1 MTIESPRGLRPLAML
16 AIGSLTASAALAQQ
30 SASRI
35 PFDFETW
42 DQYLG
47 GSDSSQYSSLDQIN
61 RDNVGELEEAW
72 SFVIGE
78 GGGAPNFNPIVV
90 DGVMYVL
97 AQFPRPEPAAFVAL
111 DAATGEEIWRSPL
124 QGQVGSRGMN
134 YWESEDR
141 SDRRLIFLNSGM
153 MSAIDAR
160 TGEPVTSFGN
170 NGKVDIRIGFEGDI
184 DSIPQ
189 MQTSNPGRVFE
200 DLIIYSLPGRGT
212 SYNAYPADI
221 HAYNIVTGDLE
232 WVFHTVPREGEF
244 GADTWPEE
252 GLGNY
257 GGVHNWSESTV
268 DVELGIVYIPTGT
281 ARFDFYGGNRH
292 GDNLFGNSLLALDA
306 RTGERLWHFQTIH
319 HDLWDLDIPQAPK
332 LLTVNHDGEEIKAVA
347 QATKQGLL
355 FVFNRETGEP
365 LWPIEERPVP
375 ASDARGELA
384 SPTQPIPTKPL
395 PFARQSFTV
404 ADINPY
410 IPGEEQEALREN
422 LTSVWRNEGL
432 YTPPSEQGSISM
444 PGHNGGT
451 NWGGSSVDPVN
462 GRFFVVSK
470 ELPTLD
476 VLFPPG
482 DGDGLG
488 GRGGGGLGGRGGGG
502 GGEPEPIPGDHEDF
516 VNYRSPVNFM
526 QQSNSLS
533 AIGPPWSQLTAYD
546 LNSGDIIWQV
556 PNGGV
561 YQLMQQGIDDT
572 GAHAP
577 RGGPV
582 ATAGGLVFVATS
594 SDRKFRARNADT
606 GEVLWEYD
614 LPAGSDG
621 VPAVY
626 AVDGRQFV
634 ALPVGG
640 NGLFSNNLSIP
651 PAGASRY
658 MVFALPEE

>member
-1 MTIESPRGLRPLAML
+1 MNRTKPCPSRLVVLFVGATLVGATLAGTCY
-16 AIGSLTASAALAQQ
+16 AQ

-47 GSDSSQYSSLDQIN
+47 GSDSSQYSSLDQID
-61 RDNVGELEEAW
+61 RDNVGELEVAW
-72 SFVIGE
+72 SFE
-78 GGGAPNFNPIVV
+78 YGGNAPNFNPIVV

-97 AQFPRPEPAAFVAL
+97 AQFPRPEPPAFVAL
-111 DAATGEEIWRSPL
+111 DAATGEEIWRSPIE
-124 QGQVGSRGMN
+124 GQVGSRGIN

-141 SDRRLIFLNSGM
+141 SDRRLLFLNSGM
-153 MSAIDAR
+153 MSAIDAE
-160 TGEPVTSFGN
+160 TGEPITSFGD
-170 NGKVDIRIGFEGDI
+170 NGKVDIRIGLEGDI
-184 DSIPQ
+184 DEIPS

-212 SYNAYPADI
+212 RYNAYPADI
-221 HAYNIVTGDLE
+221 HAYNILTGELE
-232 WVFHTVPREGEF
+232 WVFHMVPREGEL
-244 GADTWPEE
+244 GADTWPAE

-268 DVELGIVYIPTGT
+268 DAELGIVYIPTGT

-292 GDNLFGNSLLALDA
+292 GANLFGNSIVALDA
-306 RTGERLWHFQTIH
+306 RTGERIWHFQTIH

-355 FVFNRETGEP
+355 FVFDRETGEP

-375 ASDARGELA
+375 ASDVPGEEA
-384 SPTQPIPTKPL
+384 SPTQPFPTRPP
-395 PFARQSFTV
+395 PFARQLFTV
-404 ADINPY
+404 DDINPH
-410 IPGEEQEALREN
+410 ISAEEQETLREN
-422 LTSVWRNEGL
+422 LTSVWRNEGP
-432 YTPPSEQGSISM
+432 YTPPSLEGSVM
-444 PGHNGGT
+444 LPGHNGGT
-451 NWGGSSVDPVN
+451 NWGGSAVDPGN

-470 ELPTLD
+470 ELPTL
-476 VLFPPG
+476 VTLFPPG
-482 DGDGLG
+482 AGRGGFGG
-488 GRGGGGLGGRGGGG
+488 GRGGLGDGDE
-502 GGEPEPIPGDHEDF
+502 EPAPIPGEHEDF
-516 VNYRSPVNFM
+516 VPYSSPVNFM

-533 AIGPPWSQLTAYD
+533 ALGPPWSQLTAYD
-546 LNSGDIIWQV
+546 LNTGEIIWQV

-561 YQLMQQGIDDT
+561 HELMQQGIDDT

-582 ATAGGLVFVATS
+582 VTAGGLVFVATS
-594 SDRKFRARNADT
+594 SDRKFRARDVDT
-606 GEVLWEYD
+606 GEVLWEHD

-626 AVDGRQFV
+626 AVDGRQYV
-634 ALPVGG
+634 AVPVGG

-651 PAGASRY
+651 EAGPSQY
-658 MVFALPEE
+658 LVFALPEG